1 VHQAR
6 GQGNPR
12 IPRPGY
18 LYASRQGGRRGARS
32 GQVEALCGPA
42 KRVCG
47 TDDEGCARRRRLRG
61 PDPRSGLES
70 AADLDR
76 KRTVSLWSASD
87 MEGQEASVDHLGL
100 AGAVSP
106 DERRE
111 RQFRRAE
118 CERAC
123 PPCRSKWTGGECA
136 CESCLVA
143 VANRSRRAQEGLS
156 ARVTLTGSSHLLC
169 GVVKGARVL
178 GPRGQRRGG
187 ELAPEKHLLAK
198 ASWFRPLFV
207 SFTRCTGN
215 RGLIVPR
222 VRLGRK
228 TGRCGEVTGTPEVR
242 LLNGWSRC
250 RERPLPRKEARPSGF
265 WVVKSQGSSSSW
277 QGATLPGAT
286 ETHEA
291 QVHEKQSEWQS
302 LESAVTGALS
312 FGSGVL

>member
-1 VHQAR
+1 
-6 GQGNPR
+6 
-12 IPRPGY
+12 
-18 LYASRQGGRRGARS
+18 
-32 GQVEALCGPA
+32 
-42 KRVCG
+42 
-47 TDDEGCARRRRLRG
+47 
-61 PDPRSGLES
+61 
-70 AADLDR
+70 
-76 KRTVSLWSASD
+76 

-143 VANRSRRAQEGLS
+143 VANRSRRAQDGLS

-222 VRLGRK
+222 VWLGRK